1 MTTGQLIRQYRKER
15 HLTQK
20 ELGEKCL
27 MPDSQIRQYETGRI
41 VPKLDTLQR
50 IAAALNVDI
59 SELLPD
65 MASAHSTSTAAAA
78 PDAGTEELLLHYS
91 RLNDT
96 GRKKV
101 IQYAADLE
109 KNPDYKKA

>member
-65 MASAHSTSTAAAA
+65 MASASPATA
-78 PDAGTEELLLHYS
+78 PDAGGEELLLHYS

>member
-65 MASAHSTSTAAAA
+65 IASASPAAA

-101 IQYAADLE
+101 VQYAADLE
-109 KNPDYKKA
+109 KNPDYKRV

>member
-65 MASAHSTSTAAAA
+65 MASASPAVAS
-78 PDAGTEELLLHYS
+78 DAGAEELLLHYS

-101 IQYAADLE
+101 VQYAADLE
-109 KNPDYKKA
+109 KNPDYKKV